1 MKIFLA
7 LITITPLF
15 LSGCSTVATGTAE
28 ATGLSLWHDR
38 RTSNALALDESIEL
52 KAAIEL
58 NSHDDTRTQCHFNV
72 TAYNGIVLVSGE
84 APTHRLKEK
93 IITVVRSITG
103 VKLVH
108 NQLTISPPSSF
119 STRSHDSLITAKVKS
134 ALSSG
139 IKDLPGFDATRVKV
153 VTESSTV
160 FLLGLVHKNEG
171 QMTTEIA
178 RRESGVKK
186 IVQMFEYID

>member
-7 LITITPLF
+7 LVTITPLF

-38 RTSNALALDESIEL
+38 RTSKALAIDESIEI

-58 NSHDDTRTQCHFNV
+58 NSHDDTRSKCHFNI

-84 APTHRLKEK
+84 APTQRLKEK
-93 IITVVRSITG
+93 IITMVRAISG

-108 NQLTISPPSSF
+108 SQLTIASPSSF
-119 STRSHDSLITAKVKS
+119 STRSYDSLITSKIKL
-134 ALSSG
+134 ALSG
-139 IKDLPGFDATRVKV
+139 VKDIPGFDATRIKV
-153 VTESSTV
+153 VTESGIV
-160 FLLGLVHKNEG
+160 FLLGLVHENEG
-171 QMTTEIA
+171 HVTTEIA
-178 RRESGVKK
+178 RREEGVKRV
-186 IVQMFEYID
+186 VQIFEYID

>member
-7 LITITPLF
+7 LVTITPLF

-38 RTSNALALDESIEL
+38 RTSKALAIDESIEI

-58 NSHDDTRTQCHFNV
+58 NSHDDTRAQCHFNV

-84 APTHRLKEK
+84 APTQRLKEK
-93 IITVVRSITG
+93 IITTVRGISG

-108 NQLTISPPSSF
+108 SQLTIASPSSF
-119 STRSHDSLITAKVKS
+119 TTRSYDSLITSKIKL
-134 ALSSG
+134 ALSSV
-139 IKDLPGFDATRVKV
+139 KDIPGFDATRIKV
-153 VTESSTV
+153 VTESGIV

-171 QMTTEIA
+171 HVTTEIA
-178 RRESGVKK
+178 RREEGVKRV
-186 IVQMFEYID
+186 VQIFEYID

>member
-7 LITITPLF
+7 LITVAPLL

-38 RTSNALALDESIEL
+38 RTSKALAIDESIEL

-58 NSHDDTRTQCHFNV
+58 NSQEDTRTQCHFNV

-84 APTHRLKEK
+84 APTQRLKEK
-93 IITVVRSITG
+93 IITMVRSISG

-108 NQLTISPPSSF
+108 SQLIIAPPSSF
-119 STRSHDSLITAKVKS
+119 STRSIDTLTTAKIKS
-134 ALSSG
+134 ALSG
-139 IKDLPGFDATRVKV
+139 VKNIPGFDATRIKV
-153 VTESSTV
+153 VTESGVV
-160 FLLGLVHKNEG
+160 FLMGLVHRNEG
-171 QMTTEIA
+171 YVTTELA
-178 RRESGVKK
+178 RREERVKK
-186 IVQMFEYID
+186 VVQIFEYID